1 MTCASASCPRVI
13 NQSDLIGFMIAPL
26 PLKIINRRGSAT
38 AELSSSST
46 IVDQALAPA
55 SLSNPILLI
64 NGRWEI
70 NGRWRVLGPAEAPGQ
85 QVIGPAEAPGQQVM
99 GPAEAPGQVNF
110 GGVSAPAR
118 SSAFFCLR

>member
-1 MTCASASCPRVI
+1 MTCASVSCPRVI

-55 SLSNPILLI
+55 SLSIDHHWPLLAS
-64 NGRWEI
+64 
-70 NGRWRVLGPAEAPGQ
+70 PFCAPWSQ
-85 QVIGPAEAPGQQVM
+85 IPCAMSARFL
-99 GPAEAPGQVNF
+99 AF
-110 GGVSAPAR
+110 GFLASDPT
-118 SSAFFCLR
+118 